1 VLTEE
6 TAFMQLAAVPGVT
19 IYGPPPARGRA
30 ALASFNVDNLHATDI
45 STALN
50 DFHGEIYCNMSV
62 LHQPHVSGDLIEV
75 LCLRVMT
82 VSVTPLPL

>member
-1 VLTEE
+1 
-6 TAFMQLAAVPGVT
+6 MQLAAVPGVT

-50 DFHGEIYCNMSV
+50 DFHGELYGHTRPPASAQCV
-62 LHQPHVSGDLIEV
+62 W
-75 LCLRVMT
+75 
-82 VSVTPLPL
+82 

>member
-1 VLTEE
+1 V
-6 TAFMQLAAVPGVT
+6 QLAAVPGVT

-50 DFHGEIYCNMSV
+50 DFHGELYCPMRPLSASAHH
-62 LHQPHVSGDLIEV
+62 LKQMEV
-75 LCLRVMT
+75 LRLLGDT
-82 VSVTPLPL
+82 L